1 MECHLKKKEFWN
13 GHLQFEILV
22 KKAPHIKN
30 DGRKVKT
37 TPIDLI
43 YNLASN
49 PKMKS
54 NSVGFI

>member
-1 MECHLKKKEFWN
+1 VPFEKKRVLERTPAIRNSGKET
-13 GHLQFEILV
+13 
-22 KKAPHIKN
+22 PHIKN